1 MPSSTGTPS
10 RPSPLSVI
18 EQLLAR
24 LALLEGAGNVLTG
37 HSPPPAGTIELADHA
52 AARLRYGQWVIDL
65 PESPDKAQPDLAFL
79 KFLQHFTPDS
89 SVALQAIRVRHL
101 EIAKEYSW
109 PIAAALLKQPTVDLR
124 DTAAVMT
131 WVVAYRAAHPPAVAS
146 ARPKNARGKGTA
158 KARHRRTGGTT
169 SARPPPPPQDGKGG
183 RGGGR

>member
-10 RPSPLSVI
+10 LPYPLSVI

-109 PIAAALLKQPTVDLR
+109 PIAAALLRQPSVDIR

-131 WVVAYRAAHPPAVAS
+131 WVVAYRAAHPPAVGA
-146 ARPKNARGKGTA
+146 ARPKNARGKGNA
-158 KARHRRTGGTT
+158 KKPRRTRGTT
-169 SARPPPPPQDGKGG
+169 SDHPHPPTQGGKGG